1 MINNY
6 VKKSPF
12 GAVLPKGLYKSVLL
26 FLLIRVIQPPYVHHH
41 THFHLATTNCISQI
55 MIHLFNLY
63 SKKKPLQ
70 LQGLLVFVLY
80 NFSNNNALGVIAII
94 THHTAHCLL
103 IF

>member
-1 MINNY
+1 
-6 VKKSPF
+6 
-12 GAVLPKGLYKSVLL
+12 
-26 FLLIRVIQPPYVHHH
+26 
-41 THFHLATTNCISQI
+41 
-55 MIHLFNLY
+55 

-80 NFSNNNALGVIAII
+80 NFLNNNALGVIAII